1 MCLEL
6 LCCCFGPS
14 ACGVCCSSGPE
25 AKSSLTTR
33 IMYTA
38 FLVIVVIISSIL
50 LAPSIGRAVE
60 TVIASFV
67 VS

>member
-6 LCCCFGPS
+6 LCCCIGPS

-33 IMYTA
+33 IMYTL
-38 FLVIVVIISSIL
+38 FLVAVVVVSSIL
-50 LAPSIGRAVE
+50 LAPSIGTAVE
-60 TVIASFV
+60 KV
-67 VS
+67 